1 MTTPPTTVALVPLG
15 CARNDVDS
23 EELAGRLE
31 AGGFRLVDDA
41 AEADTV
47 VVNTCGFVEAAKKD
61 SVDTLL
67 AAADYKDTGR
77 TQAVVAVGCLAERYG
92 EQLAEALPETDAV
105 LSFDDYTDIS
115 DRLRS
120 ILAGTKHQAHVPRD
134 RRKLLPL
141 APAARHT
148 APPVPTPGHGDP
160 TPGTPATPG
169 STSPATPDT
178 TSAATPDS
186 TSAATPGTTPVAPAD
201 AGTAAPATPG
211 TAALADPG
219 TASPANSGT
228 ALPDASD
235 TAGAVASGTAAS
247 ATSGASATASASA
260 TVTAASVGPARA
272 GVLGDHIPDQ
282 LRSTSAGSST
292 SDAAGGLK
300 GRFVTGAPEEL
311 RIDAPDLTTAPASGP
326 RVMRRRLDGGPMAPL
341 KLASG
346 CDRRCAFCAI
356 PMFRGAFMSRRPAEV
371 LREAEWLA
379 ENGVREL
386 FLVSEN
392 STSYGKDLGDLR
404 LLETLAGEIAQVPGI
419 IRVRVSYLQPAEMRP
434 TLISAMTGTPGV
446 VPYFDLSF
454 QHASGPLLRRMRRFG
469 DAERFL
475 ELIAQ
480 VRAAAPTAGIR
491 SNVIVGFPGE
501 TEEDVDILCDFL
513 SRAGLDAIGVFG
525 YSDEDGT
532 EAETYDGKL
541 DEDTIAARL
550 DRVSRLA
557 EDLTS
562 ARAESRIGE
571 LLEVLIES
579 LDDTDVPT
587 AEGRA
592 AHQGPEVDGTTTVTG
607 LPEGIR
613 VGDLVSA
620 KVVASDGVDLIA
632 EFAALVNA
640 PEGRPAVNLTA

>member
-1 MTTPPTTVALVPLG
+1 MTTPPVTVALVTLG

-41 AEADTV
+41 ADADTV

-67 AAADYKDTGR
+67 AAADYKDSGR

-92 EQLAEALPETDAV
+92 DQLADALPETDAV
-105 LSFDDYTDIS
+105 LSFDDYADIS

-120 ILAGTKHQAHVPRD
+120 ILAGNKHHPHTPRD

-141 APAARHT
+141 SPAARQS
-148 APPVPTPGHGDP
+148 ASPVATPGHGDH
-160 TPGTPATPG
+160 AH
-169 STSPATPDT
+169 
-178 TSAATPDS
+178 
-186 TSAATPGTTPVAPAD
+186 
-201 AGTAAPATPG
+201 
-211 TAALADPG
+211 
-219 TASPANSGT
+219 
-228 ALPDASD
+228 
-235 TAGAVASGTAAS
+235 GAVTGT
-247 ATSGASATASASA
+247 
-260 TVTAASVGPARA
+260 
-272 GVLGDHIPDQ
+272 LGDHIPSALKPVGATGDADQ
-282 LRSTSAGSST
+282 STPDSTAGQP
-292 SDAAGGLK
+292 LK
-300 GRFVTGAPEEL
+300 GRMVSSSGAREEL
-311 RIDAPDLTTAPASGP
+311 KIDAPDLASAPASGP
-326 RVMRRRLDGGPMAPL
+326 RVVRRRLDGGPMAPL

-356 PMFRGAFMSRRPAEV
+356 PMFRGAFISRRPTEV
-371 LREAEWLA
+371 LGEAQWLA

-404 LLETLAGEIAQVPGI
+404 LLETLVGEIAEIPGI
-419 IRVRVSYLQPAEMRP
+419 TRVRVSYLQPAEMRP
-434 TLISAMTGTPGV
+434 TLLAAMASTPGV

-469 DAERFL
+469 DSERFL

-480 VRAAAPTAGIR
+480 VRAAAPAAGIR

-550 DRVSRLA
+550 DRVTRLA
-557 EDLTS
+557 EDVTS
-562 ARAESRIGE
+562 ARAEARIGE
-571 LLEVLIES
+571 LVEVLVES
-579 LDDTDVPT
+579 LGSSTDDTDTDSAAAVAVDGQT
-587 AEGRA
+587 GEGRA
-592 AHQGPEVDGTTTVTG
+592 AHQGPEVDGSTTLVG
-607 LPEGIR
+607 LPEGVRI
-613 VGDLVSA
+613 GDLVSA
-620 KVVASDGVDLIA
+620 KVVGSDGVDLIA
-632 EFAALVNA
+632 EFAAVVN
-640 PEGRPAVNLTA
+640 PQDDRPAANLTA

>member
-1 MTTPPTTVALVPLG
+1 MTTTPTTVALVTLG

-67 AAADYKDTGR
+67 AASDYKDSGR

-105 LSFDDYTDIS
+105 LGFDDYADIS
-115 DRLRS
+115 ERLRS
-120 ILAGTKHQAHVPRD
+120 ILAGNKHQSHVPRD

-141 APAARHT
+141 APADRAN
-148 APPVPTPGHGDP
+148 AAGVALPGHGD
-160 TPGTPATPG
+160 TPRPL
-169 STSPATPDT
+169 
-178 TSAATPDS
+178 
-186 TSAATPGTTPVAPAD
+186 TPVSQEFGVLDGQALTDAELAAAGVTRAD
-201 AGTAAPATPG
+201 LTGTATDAELKD
-211 TAALADPG
+211 AA
-219 TASPANSGT
+219 
-228 ALPDASD
+228 
-235 TAGAVASGTAAS
+235 
-247 ATSGASATASASA
+247 
-260 TVTAASVGPARA
+260 VTRA
-272 GVLGDHIPDQ
+272 EL
-282 LRSTSAGSST
+282 TGSST
-292 SDAAGGLK
+292 DRELK
-300 GRFVTGAPEEL
+300 GRTVKASEREL
-311 RIDAPDLTTAPASGP
+311 TIDAPDLQSAPASGP

-356 PMFRGAFMSRRPAEV
+356 PAFRGAFVSRRPTEV
-371 LREAEWLA
+371 IGEAHWLA
-379 ENGVREL
+379 ENGVREV

-392 STSYGKDLGDLR
+392 STSYGKDLGDIR
-404 LLETLAGEIAQVPGI
+404 LLETLVGEIAAVPGLT
-419 IRVRVSYLQPAEMRP
+419 RVRVSYLQPAEMRP
-434 TLISAMTGTPGV
+434 TLIKAMASTPGV

-475 ELIAQ
+475 DLIEL
-480 VRAAAPTAGIR
+480 VRAQAPTAGIR

-501 TEEDVDILCDFL
+501 TEEDVEILCDFL

-550 DRVSRLA
+550 DRVTRLA

-562 ARAESRIGE
+562 ARAEARIGE
-571 LLEVLIES
+571 TVEILIES
-579 LDDTDVPT
+579 IDGGT

-592 AHQGPEVDGTTTVTG
+592 AHQGPEVDGSTTLTSLPDG
-607 LPEGIR
+607 LT
-613 VGDLVSA
+613 VGDLVTA
-620 KVVASDGVDLIA
+620 EVVGSDGVDLIA
-632 EFAALVNA
+632 EYAAHVSTR
-640 PEGRPAVNLTA
+640 EGVPAANLTA